1 MTPRTQWTAHER
13 QDRSQLAIWSSAFAM
28 FCLRLGSLNALESAL
43 RVPRRL
49 DALVGPRK
57 PSADTIARVYGRMD
71 PAAQRQMLC
80 RINHRVRRNKALDNH
95 GQFRFV
101 AVVGDALYLEAPFVN
116 FCLDHRKH
124 VLTTLKSDRRLLAR
138 GPQARNRPC
147 ENAPP
152 QPPTPENA

>member
-1 MTPRTQWTAHER
+1 MMARFCRYAEKVFDLGQEIQTVRDARARPQIPT
-13 QDRSQLAIWSSAFAM
+13 SAIWSSAFAM
-28 FCLRLGSLNALESAL
+28 FCLRLGSLNALESEL

-95 GQFRFV
+95 GQFRP
-101 AVVGDALYLEAPFVN
+101 GSKGALF
-116 FCLDHRKH
+116 
-124 VLTTLKSDRRLLAR
+124 
-138 GPQARNRPC
+138 G
-147 ENAPP
+147 
-152 QPPTPENA
+152 